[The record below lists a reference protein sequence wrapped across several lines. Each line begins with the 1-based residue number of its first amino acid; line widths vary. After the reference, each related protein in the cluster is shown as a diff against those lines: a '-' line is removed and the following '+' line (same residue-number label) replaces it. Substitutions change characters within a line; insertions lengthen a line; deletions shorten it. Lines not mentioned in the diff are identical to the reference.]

1 MIPGKKWKETEALTC
16 EMTNSTR
23 TIRYCLF
30 SGFLMTWMLFTAS
43 IHGQAPA
50 AAPAQPAGQARAAA
64 PGDEPR
70 YKDASLPIE
79 DRVDDLLPRMTLEEK
94 VEQITGGWE
103 TRLQVVDP
111 TGTFTNE
118 KARQVIANTWGA
130 DQKFTPRESAILRNG
145 VQRYQREK
153 TRLGIPAMF
162 LGEGLHGFMEYGS
175 TSFPQALGLAAT
187 WDPALVKRV
196 FTAVGDEAGSRGAG
210 QLFSP
215 VLDLARD
222 PRWGR
227 TEETYGE
234 DPYLVSRMGVAAI
247 EGLQGDDYLIGR
259 HHVLATAKH
268 FAVHGQPEGGTNT
281 APGNYSERIIRENF
295 LLPFQA
301 AIQEARAGSV
311 MASYNEID
319 GVPSHINHWLLDKVL
334 RQEWGFGGY
343 ITSDGD
349 GLQML
354 VATHHV
360 AYNNADAAKQGIAA
374 GIDYDL
380 SEGSAF
386 STLTAQVKAGI
397 VPESEV
403 DRAVAK
409 VLSTKFRLGLFDNP
423 YVDPDYAERVT
434 NSEEHRKLAIEAASK
449 VIVLLKNEKNLLPL
463 DLTKLKNIA
472 VIGPNAADV
481 HLGGYS
487 RDPGQGVSILDGI
500 KARVGGKANVI
511 YAEGCKITTAPQ
523 GYRGWWANDVELVDA
538 KTQTASIQAA
548 VAAAKKSDVAIVVV
562 GENESTNREAWAE
575 GHRGDRDSLDLL
587 GAQGDLVK
595 AVVETGTPTVVFLIN
610 GRPLSINY
618 IAEKAPAIL
627 EGFYLGEEGGVGAAQ
642 VLFGDVNPGGKL
654 PITFPHSVGDLPD
667 FYNHKP
673 SDNRSYEF
681 STRQPLFAFGYG
693 LSYTTFSFD
702 NLRVEPKQILP
713 GGTAKVSVDVT
724 NTGQRT
730 GDEVPEFYIHQ
741 KIADV
746 TQPVMQL
753 KGFERITLKPGE
765 KKTVEFTVTPET
777 LSILNIDMHRVVEP
791 GVFELMVG
799 PSSDKTSTV
808 RLTATGATGETGK
821 PPLPAAPAGS
831 ESGVVSTFDDGKVAA
846 NFGMW
851 IPAGD
856 SMSGGK
862 STSTISVVEP
872 GANGTKGA
880 LQVNGE
886 IVGDSPAQF
895 KFAGALY
902 SPGAA
907 PMQAVNLSSK
917 KGISFWAKGD
927 GKTYTLIVL
936 TEERNGNGNMPA
948 TMNFVAG
955 PEWKQYTFP
964 FSTFETDGS
973 DLSGVGFVHVMEP
986 GKFQFEIDQV
996 EIK

>member
-1 MIPGKKWKETEALTC
+1 MRNTRFLLVSCFLSILTTAIPVAHAQA
-16 EMTNSTR
+16 NS
-23 TIRYCLF
+23 
-30 SGFLMTWMLFTAS
+30 
-43 IHGQAPA
+43 A
-50 AAPAQPAGQARAAA
+50 AADKPAVKTG
-64 PGDEPR
+64 EPL

-79 DRVDDLLPRMTLEEK
+79 DRVADLLTRMTLEEK

-103 TRLQVVDP
+103 SRIDVIDP
-111 TGTFTNE
+111 TGTYNAE
-118 KARQVIANTWGA
+118 SARKTIAAEWGEEL
-130 DQKFTPRESAILRNG
+130 KFMPRQSAILRNG
-145 VQRYQREK
+145 VQRYLREK
-153 TRLGIPAMF
+153 TRLGIPAIVTS
-162 LGEGLHGFMEYGS
+162 EGLHGLMEYGS

-196 FTAVGDEAGSRGAG
+196 FSAVGDEAASRGVG
-210 QLFSP
+210 QVFSP
-215 VLDLARD
+215 VLDIARD

-227 TEETYGE
+227 TEETLGE

-247 EGLQGDDYLIGR
+247 EGLQGDSYMIDS

-295 LLPFQA
+295 LVPFQA
-301 AIQEARAGSV
+301 AVEEARVGSV

-334 RQEWGFGGY
+334 RQEWGFRGY

-354 VATHHV
+354 VETHHV
-360 AYNNADAAKQGIAA
+360 AYNNADAARQGIAA

-380 SEGSAF
+380 SEGTAF

-397 VPESEV
+397 VPESDV
-403 DRAVAK
+403 DRAVSRLLAA
-409 VLSTKFRLGLFDNP
+409 KFRLGLFDKP
-423 YVDPDYAERVT
+423 YLDPDYAERVN

-449 VIVLLKNEKNLLPL
+449 VIVLLKNDKNLLPL
-463 DLTKLKNIA
+463 DLSKLKNIA

-500 KARVGGKANVI
+500 KARVGNKAHVLYAKGCRITDAPEGQNGWRADNVQLFDTKSQ
-511 YAEGCKITTAPQ
+511 A
-523 GYRGWWANDVELVDA
+523 
-538 KTQTASIQAA
+538 ASIEEA
-548 VAAAKKSDVAIVVV
+548 VATARKADVAILVV

-575 GHRGDRDSLDLL
+575 QHRGDRDSLDLL
-587 GAQGDLVK
+587 GAQNDLVK
-595 AVVETGTPTVVFLIN
+595 AVVETGTPVVVLLIN

-618 IAEKAPAIL
+618 IAEKVPAIL

-693 LSYTTFSFD
+693 LTYTTFKME
-702 NLRVEPKQILP
+702 NLRVEPKQILTN
-713 GGTAKVSVDVT
+713 GTAKVSVDVS
-724 NTGQRT
+724 NIGLRE
-730 GDEVPEFYIHQ
+730 GDEVPQLYIHQ
-741 KIADV
+741 RIADV

-765 KKTVEFTVTPET
+765 KKTVEFAITPKM

-799 PSSDKTSTV
+799 PSSDTTSTV
-808 RLTATGATGETGK
+808 LLTVAGAHGETGRPAL
-821 PPLPAAPAGS
+821 PPPPAGS
-831 ESGVVSTFDDGKVAA
+831 ESGMVSNFDEGKVAA
-846 NFGMW
+846 NYGMW

-856 SMSGGK
+856 SMNGGK
-862 STSTISVVEP
+862 SASTLNVLEP
-872 GANGTKGA
+872 GAEGTKGA
-880 LQVNGE
+880 LQVSGE
-886 IVGDSPAQF
+886 VVGGTSVPFA
-895 KFAGALY
+895 FAGALY
-902 SPGAA
+902 FPGAA
-907 PMQAVNLSSK
+907 PMQPVNLSGK
-917 KGISFWAKGD
+917 KEISFWAKGD
-927 GKTYTLIVL
+927 GKSYTLIVL
-936 TEERNGNGNMPA
+936 TETRNGRNGPPA
-948 TMNFVAG
+948 MTVFTAG

-973 DLSGVGFVHVMEP
+973 DLSGLGFVHVQES
-986 GKFQFEIDQV
+986 GKFQFEIDQL